1 MKNDML
7 DISEIVNNKQGVTRR
22 HILIGLGGLLLSSC
36 ASSLYIRTD
45 PATLAKRKINLTT
58 TVGMIADIARNVGG
72 ERVIVTALMGPGV
85 DPHLYKPSARDVNKL
100 TSADVIFYGGL
111 HLEGRMVELFEKI
124 SKSGRPAFAVTAD
137 IPPNRLRNI
146 EEGSGA
152 HDPHVWFDVTLWMEA
167 VKKIHRSL
175 TALDPTHADYY
186 DQNLKTYLKE
196 LETLHDYAKT
206 QLASIPKAAR
216 VLVTAHDAFGYFG
229 DAYDVEVKAI
239 QGSSTA
245 TEAGA
250 KDVQDLAKYLAT
262 NKIKAIFV
270 ESSVPQSTVEA
281 VQKATRARGWEIAL
295 GGELFSD
302 AMGDDGTPEGTYI
315 GMVKHNVDVIVK
327 ALK

>member
-1 MKNDML
+1 MDTSKFFSKNDTLSWSRRQVLMGIAGVML
-7 DISEIVNNKQGVTRR
+7 SG
-22 HILIGLGGLLLSSC
+22 C
-36 ASSLYIRTD
+36 ASSLYMRTD
-45 PATLAKRKINLTT
+45 PATLAKRKINVTT
-58 TVGMIADIARNVGG
+58 TVGMIADIARNVGRD
-72 ERVIVTALMGPGV
+72 RVNVTALMGPGV

-100 TSADVIFYGGL
+100 TAADIIFYGGL
-111 HLEGRMVELFEKI
+111 HLEGRMVDLFEKI

-137 IPPNRLRNI
+137 IDPQRLRTL
-146 EEGSGA
+146 EDEGDA

-167 VKKIHRSL
+167 VKKIHKEL
-175 TALDPTHADYY
+175 AALDPEHSAYYAQNTTDYL
-186 DQNLKTYLKE
+186 QAL
-196 LETLHDYAKT
+196 TLLHEYAKT

-229 DAYDVEVKAI
+229 AAYDIEVKAI

-250 KDVQDLAKYLAT
+250 KDVQDLAKYLAA
-262 NKIKAIFV
+262 NQIKAIFV
-270 ESSVPQSTVEA
+270 ESSVPQATVEA
-281 VQKATRARGWEIAL
+281 VQKATRARGWQVAL

>member
-1 MKNDML
+1 MKNNIL
-7 DISEIVNNKQGVTRR
+7 VVKKQHWSRRQVLMGLAGVV
-22 HILIGLGGLLLSSC
+22 LSGC
-36 ASSLYIRTD
+36 ASSLYTPTD
-45 PATLAKRKINLTT
+45 PATLAKRKINVTT
-58 TVGMIADIARNVGG
+58 TVGMIADIAKNVGRD
-72 ERVIVTALMGPGV
+72 RVNVTALMGPGV

-111 HLEGRMVELFEKI
+111 HLEGRMVDLFEKI

-137 IPPNRLRNI
+137 IDPQRLRTL
-146 EEGSGA
+146 EEENDE

-167 VKKIHRSL
+167 VKKIHKEL
-175 TALDPTHADYY
+175 LVLDPEHSAYYTQNVADYL
-186 DQNLKTYLKE
+186 QALAA
-196 LETLHDYAKT
+196 LHEYAKT

-229 DAYDVEVKAI
+229 AAYDIEVKAI

-250 KDVQDLAKYLAT
+250 KDVQDLAKYLAA
-262 NKIKAIFV
+262 NQIKAIFV
-270 ESSVPQSTVEA
+270 ESSVPQATVEA
-281 VQKATRARGWEIAL
+281 VQKAVRARGWEIAL